1 MASHKHTQD
10 DDKVCL
16 DEVMSPDVFKSRRRA
31 ILQTLQ
37 ALPLGTDPPPR
48 LVTPG
53 AGPPSTPF
61 ENALGALRS
70 QKYVNAR
77 LVRGYRLIQVP
88 LPVFVWKAYFH
99 VVISNTVEVHG
110 KAEEQ
115 YADVTAAYNNED
127 KGKRYVFVPSSR
139 AHKDLDEDAL
149 FGGRFYFGAVVGGH
163 EAYVDAIIQHYRFHG
178 LRRDIVAD
186 SPETC
191 LARPRVMVTMYH
203 YFQSWHKDTNK
214 EEALDGLGEKMG
226 FLTAEYNPGVALQLP
241 SARMCASANAD
252 VGFRKVKLISNAA
265 DDLLDPESA
274 PPGTNKELRLCESAA
289 TKMLKAKQMK
299 DTFAVLSGVETLML
313 VLMVERHKALGW
325 KGAMSCEKEK
335 QFFYDHYDNQY
346 ATVKKILERRKET
359 SSATLSLGQVG
370 ARASV
375 HTF

>member
-1 MASHKHTQD
+1 MASHKNTED
-10 DDKVCL
+10 DDAVCL
-16 DEVMSPDVFKSRRRA
+16 DEVMNSVTFKCNRKA
-31 ILQTLQ
+31 ILKSLQ
-37 ALPLGTDPPPR
+37 ASPLGTDPSPR
-48 LVTPG
+48 LVRPG
-53 AGPPSTPF
+53 AGCPSTPF
-61 ENALGALRS
+61 ENAFKALQS

-77 LVRGYRLIQVP
+77 LVRGYRLIRVP
-88 LPVFVWKAYFH
+88 LHVLVWKAYFH
-99 VVISNTVEVHG
+99 VVISHTVNVNG

-115 YADVTAAYNNED
+115 YTDVTGAYNEED
-127 KGKRYVFVPSSR
+127 TGKKYVFVPSSR
-139 AHKDLDEDAL
+139 AHRDQDDDAL

-163 EAYVDAIIQHYRFHG
+163 EDYVDAIIQHYRFHG
-178 LRRDIVAD
+178 LRRDIVAE

-203 YFQSWHKDTNK
+203 HFQSWHKDTKK

-226 FLTAEYNPGVALQLP
+226 FLTAEYNPGVARP
-241 SARMCASANAD
+241 NSDIGPA
-252 VGFRKVKLISNAA
+252 KIKLLSDAV
-265 DDLLDPESA
+265 DELLDPESA

-313 VLMVERHKALGW
+313 VLMVERHRALAW
-325 KGAMSCEKEK
+325 KDAMSYEKEK